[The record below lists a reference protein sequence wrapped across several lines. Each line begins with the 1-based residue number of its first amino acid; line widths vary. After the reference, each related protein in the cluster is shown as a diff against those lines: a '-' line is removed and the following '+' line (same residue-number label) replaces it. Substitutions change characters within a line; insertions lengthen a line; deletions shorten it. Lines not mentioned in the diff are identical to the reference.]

1 MKSFCEK
8 LNILRKGFAFF
19 IFLVG
24 HFEVAFASVQEKSA
38 WGEGLRVCL

>member
-1 MKSFCEK
+1 MKLSCEK
-8 LNILRKGFAFF
+8 LNILCEGFAFF

-24 HFEVAFASVQEKSA
+24 YLEVAFASVQEKSA